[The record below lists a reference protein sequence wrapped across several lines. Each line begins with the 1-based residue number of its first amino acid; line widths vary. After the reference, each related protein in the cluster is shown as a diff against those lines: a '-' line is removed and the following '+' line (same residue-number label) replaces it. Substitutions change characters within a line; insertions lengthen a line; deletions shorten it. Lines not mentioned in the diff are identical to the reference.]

1 MAPSEAW
8 LLTGAQTRSS
18 WSIVQNTSLFPR
30 SLAFSLCSRRRPRVS
45 AGKNCGGAKSRNDET
60 THDQR
65 SALPAAV
72 DRRVLLADSANPAI
86 LSSHRSGRGPSGIL
100 VVQFLGR
107 QYQAGHPA
115 ALGSIHLWGSQLR
128 RRNADCS
135 LLSAPSAACP
145 VSVQQPGSVFAPDR
159 SEERRAGKEC
169 RS

>member
-18 WSIVQNTSLFPR
+18 WSIVQDTSRFPR
-30 SLAFSLCSRRRPRVS
+30 YLAFSLCSRRRPRVS

-86 LSSHRSGRGPSGIL
+86 LSSDRSGRGPSGVL

-115 ALGSIHLWGSQLR
+115 ALGSIHVWRSQLR
-128 RRNADCS
+128 RRNADCG
-135 LLSAPSAACP
+135 LLPAQSAACP
-145 VSVQQPGSVFAPDR
+145 VSVQQPGGVFADR
-159 SEERRAGKEC
+159 KSTRLNSSHR
-169 RS
+169 